1 MWSGYP
7 VADYVKEVR
16 VIGLIVLVKII
27 ETKNCSA
34 AENQEYNNIEISF
47 PHYAMLFQNE
57 SQIHI
62 SILKSGKTCSG
73 NIFKSFL
80 YFILINQ

>member
-16 VIGLIVLVKII
+16 VIGLIVIVKIT

-34 AENQEYNNIEISF
+34 AENQEYKNI
-47 PHYAMLFQNE
+47 
-57 SQIHI
+57 
-62 SILKSGKTCSG
+62 
-73 NIFKSFL
+73 
-80 YFILINQ
+80 